1 MVTGGIIL
9 ISIIAS
15 DMDGTLLNDKM
26 QISDGN
32 LTAIKAAQTANI
44 EFVIATG
51 RSRHE
56 VLPLL
61 TGLEQI
67 PAMITMNGAQV
78 FNQAGE
84 SVFDVAI
91 DKDTVRTLIDYLHAH
106 GIYFELA
113 TNQGNYSDSKVH
125 HIQNVADLLVNLNPD
140 TSYKIA
146 VALSASRLELMNIN
160 YVTDGYTKLLTDPD
174 IKIYKLIAF
183 SNATTPDLTPVKE
196 LCDQQSQLIGTS
208 SSSNNIEINHVDAQ
222 KGIALAA
229 YADSQNVPI
238 EATMSIGDNL
248 NDFSM
253 IKVAGIGVAM
263 ANAVPTIKGIAN
275 YQTNANVLDGVAR
288 AIHHA
293 QDINQQAEKMWLDAN
308 VIHSKNG

>member
-1 MVTGGIIL
+1 M

-32 LTAIKAAQTANI
+32 LTAIKAAQAADI

-61 TGLEQI
+61 TGLEQT

-91 DKDTVRTLIDYLHAH
+91 DKQTVQNLIDYLHAA

-113 TNQGNYSDSKVH
+113 TNNGNYSDSKVH

-160 YVTDGYTKLLTDPD
+160 YVDDRYQGLIDDPA

-183 SNATTPDLTPVKE
+183 SNAQTPDLTAVKTFCE
-196 LCDQQSQLIGTS
+196 QQGQLVVTS

-229 YADSQNVPI
+229 YAKNQHVPI
-238 EATMSIGDNL
+238 EATMAIGDNL
-248 NDFSM
+248 NDYSM

-263 ANAVPTIKGIAN
+263 ANAVPTIKAIAN
-275 YQTNANVLDGVAR
+275 YQTNTNVLDGVGR

-293 QDINQQAEKMWLDAN
+293 QDLNQQAEK
-308 VIHSKNG
+308 K